1 MIADPVY
8 PVVALTIGLMAAFV
22 WGCVLAR
29 SIGAWR
35 RGYEHRASYVL
46 MAGTAFI
53 ASLGTL
59 ASSIGFAMQRHLIPE
74 FVPADFMSFLA
85 SVGRGA
91 LLMGGLIILTHYR
104 PPKQDKP

>member
-1 MIADPVY
+1 MIDDPTF
-8 PVVALTIGLMAAFV
+8 PVVALAIGSAASLV
-22 WGCVLAR
+22 WGAVLYR
-29 SIGAWR
+29 SIRAWR
-35 RGYEHRASYVL
+35 AGSEHRASYVL

-59 ASSIGFAMQRHLIPE
+59 ASSIGFAIQRGVIPE
-74 FVPADFMSFLA
+74 FVPADAMSFLA

-104 PPKQDKP
+104 PPKEKS